1 MEHVLSVAKPFD
13 FSLEEGSEEGSPM
26 SFAERRKAHNRA
38 RVTMTALGIVGVV
51 VVTMVV
57 VMAYQMSAL
66 NSQIDELRAQAHA
79 PARSRPDYGAE
90 AHSFIGGFSRHG
102 HMLTEA
108 GEIDAWSVGQECV
121 CDCNGTSTGIFCVG
135 GNSEHE
141 FVMVAS
147 CERPLSLSVF
157 FCASSLTQNVP
168 RLQDRAG

>member
-1 MEHVLSVAKPFD
+1 MEHVLSAAKPFD

-38 RVTMTALGIVGVV
+38 RVTMQAIGIVGVV

-147 CERPLSLSVF
+147 YERLSLSVF
-157 FCASSLTQNVP
+157 FVRDHP
-168 RLQDRAG
+168 RAAH